1 VRDAITI
8 IKIHIILNELLI
20 IIFKIIIFLKNPS
33 IGGIPPNDIKTIKI
47 INLSKNAIEFI

>member
-1 VRDAITI
+1 MV
-8 IKIHIILNELLI
+8 KINIILKELLI

-47 INLSKNAIEFI
+47 INLSKNTIEFIW